1 MYVEIVNKHPRAEE
15 FIKLIEE
22 FFPDAVIARYG
33 MSTYI
38 DTKKERVINFFSC
51 VSHDAVLMLK
61 DNYGGHYD
69 FPLDMFGTIY
79 EM

>member
-1 MYVEIVNKHPRAEE
+1 MFVEVKNSHPRAQE

-22 FFPDAVIARYG
+22 FYNGAEVRPYAVA
-33 MSTYI
+33 TYVYVVNQQI
-38 DTKKERVINFFSC
+38 INFFSS
-51 VSHDAVLMLK
+51 VSHDAVLKLK
-61 DNYGGHYD
+61 IDGELLS

>member
-1 MYVEIVNKHPRAEE
+1 MYVEIVNKHQRAEE

-22 FFPDAVIARYG
+22 FFPDAIIALYEA
-33 MSTYI
+33 STYI
-38 DTKKERVINFFSC
+38 DTKRERVISYFSC
-51 VSHDAVLMLK
+51 INHDAVLTLK
-61 DNYGGHYD
+61 DNHGGHYD